1 MKHVFLT
8 ILSFFLISGV
18 IPKAGDKDKHE
29 AFANQKKFD
38 CVGQILVNGN
48 AIGSCVLIADRW
60 VITAAH
66 NLEDEEISTVS
77 IVLLG
82 RTYAIEKHFIHPK
95 YQRKDIDLA
104 LIKLEEQVS
113 NCAPAKLYIGT
124 NELEK
129 HCEIVG
135 WGVYGTAYES
145 TIDTNATKLGG
156 TNVIE
161 QIGGKIERL
170 GISVDRHTILTDFES
185 AELSQSNSI
194 STMQPTK
201 LEFSTNGGDS
211 GGGLFIEDGG
221 ELFLAGI
228 IKSTFFVFKM
238 KIDSEKKIF
247 YVDKQDF
254 QKNGLFG
261 SIDEFTRTSTNAKWI
276 KSVIEKTD

>member
-1 MKHVFLT
+1 
-8 ILSFFLISGV
+8 
-18 IPKAGDKDKHE
+18 
-29 AFANQKKFD
+29 
-38 CVGQILVNGN
+38 
-48 AIGSCVLIADRW
+48 
-60 VITAAH
+60 
-66 NLEDEEISTVS
+66 
-77 IVLLG
+77 
-82 RTYAIEKHFIHPK
+82 
-95 YQRKDIDLA
+95 LA